1 MGMLLRLSGG
11 IPKTQTANN
20 AEQMTRAKRTALLAE
35 SRCHGALGNLTQ
47 PRISEGALCAGYK
60 QVAESCQTRDR
71 VPAPP
76 LTGCLALNK

>member
-20 AEQMTRAKRTALLAE
+20 AKQMTCAKRTALLAE

-47 PRISEGALCAGYK
+47 PRISEGALCGGYK
-60 QVAESCQTRDR
+60 QVAESCQTGTESQ
-71 VPAPP
+71 PHP
-76 LTGCLALNK
+76 LLVVWP